1 MVSRGSTP
9 TALFVNVPLLSIGR
23 EPRAAGEISL
33 GEGTLPETLPD
44 IQANLSAVSFWQ
56 LAAAFCYGRWM
67 QAMQAMQ
74 AMQVEVLL
82 IHVDPLAP
90 ALGRGMFA

>member
-74 AMQVEVLL
+74 VEVLL

>member
-9 TALFVNVPLLSIGR
+9 TALFVNVPLLSIGT

-44 IQANLSAVSFWQ
+44 IQANLSAVSFHSNLQQ
-56 LAAAFCYGRWM
+56 LFAMADGYRRCRRCRW
-67 QAMQAMQ
+67 
-74 AMQVEVLL
+74 
-82 IHVDPLAP
+82 
-90 ALGRGMFA
+90 RYC